1 MKSLPKVQVQGKE
14 YKKTRSMKTIIRINH
29 KAQTKQDLY
38 QIIKNLY
45 YINQMQRFN
54 NQMKKGVIKIQ
65 KAYKKVTI
73 EQNRNLMNILISKT
87 KIFQYKVFL

>member
-1 MKSLPKVQVQGKE
+1 MKSLQKVQVQGKE

-45 YINQMQRFN
+45 YIN
-54 NQMKKGVIKIQ
+54 
-65 KAYKKVTI
+65 
-73 EQNRNLMNILISKT
+73 
-87 KIFQYKVFL
+87 

>member
-1 MKSLPKVQVQGKE
+1 MKI
-14 YKKTRSMKTIIRINH
+14 IIRINH

-87 KIFQYKVFL
+87 KIFQYKAFL

>member
-1 MKSLPKVQVQGKE
+1 
-14 YKKTRSMKTIIRINH
+14 
-29 KAQTKQDLY
+29 
-38 QIIKNLY
+38 
-45 YINQMQRFN
+45 MQRFN

>member
-14 YKKTRSMKTIIRINH
+14 YKKTRSMKIIIRINH

-45 YINQMQRFN
+45 YIN
-54 NQMKKGVIKIQ
+54 
-65 KAYKKVTI
+65 
-73 EQNRNLMNILISKT
+73 
-87 KIFQYKVFL
+87 